1 MYYPTHI
8 VYMIILSYEISWQIL
23 PSPTGPW
30 WPSTGTHRS
39 GAGRVVIGPKR
50 GDMGLFWITNIV
62 ITIFIHTHIHT
73 YNHIR
78 IHVQSFTYTYIGY
91 IYIWTIYIYT
101 LFNLGYVL
109 LMDLVPENDVGI
121 LAAIKIDSFHHG
133 FSSNKT
139 KKTWMVCLVCPHVL
153 KHPSRFII
161 IRWYMGMDQNPIIIM
176 FGGITIH

>member
-73 YNHIR
+73 YNYIR

-91 IYIWTIYIYT
+91 IYIYELFIYI
-101 LFNLGYVL
+101 
-109 LMDLVPENDVGI
+109 
-121 LAAIKIDSFHHG
+121 H
-133 FSSNKT
+133 
-139 KKTWMVCLVCPHVL
+139 
-153 KHPSRFII
+153 II
-161 IRWYMGMDQNPIIIM
+161 
-176 FGGITIH
+176 

>member
-8 VYMIILSYEISWQIL
+8 VYMIILFYEISWQIL

-62 ITIFIHTHIHT
+62 ITIFYIHIYIHIIIYVYMYNHLHIH
-73 YNHIR
+73 ILD
-78 IHVQSFTYTYIGY
+78 IY
-91 IYIWTIYIYT
+91 IYMNYTYIYT

-121 LAAIKIDSFHHG
+121 LAAIKIDSCHHG

-161 IRWYMGMDQNPIIIM
+161 IR
-176 FGGITIH
+176 